1 MPNVTVRDVAAHAG
15 VSRATVSRVL
25 NNNPTVDAALRER
38 VVEAVRELGYQP
50 NRMARRLRSQTSS
63 VIGLIVSDIQNPYF
77 ISIIKGVED
86 VAYAHQMSII
96 LCNSD
101 EDPAKEQMYLR
112 VMAAE
117 RVAGLVIVP
126 SQNSDAHNLA
136 QLQQMGIPVILLDR
150 FMPDVEMD
158 VVKVDNERG
167 AYDAVL
173 HLAVLGRR
181 RIAIITGV
189 LSLTTGRERYS
200 GYQMALASSGLPHDL
215 SLVKE
220 GDFKAESGY
229 RLTRELLTSTPP
241 PDALFVSNNMMT
253 LGALRALREMAVR
266 VPQQIAL
273 VGFDDMPWSGDLYS
287 PLTAVSQPTYELGTE
302 AVNLLL
308 RRLANPASPFRTVML
323 QPRLIVRESC
333 GAALRSA
340 HYDDK

>member
-1 MPNVTVRDVAAHAG
+1 MPNVTIRDVAAHAG

-25 NNNPTVDAALRER
+25 NNNPAVDPALRER
-38 VVEAVRELGYQP
+38 VVEAVRALGYQP
-50 NRMARRLRSQTSS
+50 NRTARRLRAQTSS
-63 VIGLIVSDIQNPYF
+63 VIGLIISDIQNPYF
-77 ISIIKGVED
+77 ISIIRGVED
-86 VAYAHQMSII
+86 VAYAHQMSVI

-101 EDPAKEQMYLR
+101 EDPAKEQMYLH

-126 SQNSDAHNLA
+126 SQNNDAQNLA
-136 QLQQMGIPVILLDR
+136 QLRQMGIPVTLLDR
-150 FMPDVEMD
+150 FTPDVEVD
-158 VVKVDNERG
+158 AVKVDNERG
-167 AYDAVL
+167 AYDAVR
-173 HLAVLGRR
+173 HLAGLGYR
-181 RIAIITGV
+181 RIAIVTGV
-189 LSLTTGRERYS
+189 LSLTTGRERYT
-200 GYQMALASSGLPHDL
+200 GYQMALAAAGLPLDL

-229 RLTRELLTSTPP
+229 RLTRDLWTSSHR

-253 LGALRALREMAVR
+253 LGALRALRELAVR

-287 PLTAVSQPTYELGTE
+287 PLTAVSQPTYELGAE

-333 GAALRSA
+333 GAALRSIR
-340 HYDDK
+340 HDQ